1 MSEQQLKRLYRDMHK
16 AREQI
21 DLLQEKRELEMEL
34 RDLSPDER
42 VGQSF
47 FFHRGID
54 NQIERCER
62 EFMLLNRQADVIEKR
77 LNQEKQP
84 ERTWRNYAEY
94 AQDKSLETKDRMV
107 DLGERV
113 RDKMRDTLPQRGNP
127 ERTEIERL
135 KAEMDRAFK
144 QSFPELHKQ
153 KQQDLK
159 AKERER
165 EVSERPLREAE
176 KEITRNE
183 RKEARQAARD
193 EATEQRAEAEVDNK
207 PETRRSLLEQRLA
220 DLNERLQRHEEP
232 QQQQ

>member
-1 MSEQQLKRLYRDMHK
+1 MSEQQLKQLYKHMHK

-21 DLLQEKRELEMEL
+21 DLLNEKRELEMEL
-34 RDLSPDER
+34 RDLSPDEK
-42 VGQSF
+42 VGRSF

-62 EFMLLNRQADVIEKR
+62 EFMLLNRQADDIEKR
-77 LNQEKQP
+77 LDQENQP

-94 AQDKSLETKDRMV
+94 AQDKSIETKDRVV

-113 RDKMRDTLPQRGNP
+113 RDKVRDTLPQRGNP

-135 KAEMDRAFK
+135 KAEMDRAFQ

-153 KQQDLK
+153 EQQDLK
-159 AKERER
+159 AKEYER
-165 EVSERPLREAE
+165 EARERPLREAE
-176 KEITRNE
+176 KEIARRE
-183 RKEARQAARD
+183 RKEARQTTRD
-193 EATEQRAEAEVDNK
+193 DVAEQRAETQLNDDPTA
-207 PETRRSLLEQRLA
+207 RRSLLEQRLA